1 MSSTY
6 KTVVLAKRPKADIIP
21 GETFQLKTDNPR
33 PSANDLKDGQ
43 VLFQSNYLS
52 IDPAMRGW
60 LNDTRSY
67 VPPVQIGEVMRGHVI
82 GTIVASKDPKFPVG
96 SHATA
101 MAGWSELAVITTN
114 DKTQSLEK
122 IQVPKG
128 GQLTDGLAVLGTM
141 LLCTNSSRISPNPQ
155 QASPVSPLTLVFSM
169 SAKSRR
175 VTLSSS
181 LAPLA
186 LPEVSSDRLPN
197 SKEPQCSVW
206 REVMT
211 RFDG

>member
-33 PSANDLKDGQ
+33 PTAHDLKDGQ

-67 VPPVQIGEVMRGHVI
+67 IPPVQIGEVMRGHVI
-82 GTIVASKDPKFPVG
+82 GTILASKDPKFPVG

-128 GQLTDGLAVLGTM
+128 GQLTDGLAVLGTK
-141 LLCTNSSRISPNPQ
+141 LLCTNSIFSSNPQ

-175 VTLSSS
+175 ATLSSS
-181 LAPLA
+181 LAPLV
-186 LPEVSSDRLPN
+186 LPEVWSDKLPN
-197 SKEPQCSVW
+197 SREPQCSAW
-206 REVMT
+206 PEVMT